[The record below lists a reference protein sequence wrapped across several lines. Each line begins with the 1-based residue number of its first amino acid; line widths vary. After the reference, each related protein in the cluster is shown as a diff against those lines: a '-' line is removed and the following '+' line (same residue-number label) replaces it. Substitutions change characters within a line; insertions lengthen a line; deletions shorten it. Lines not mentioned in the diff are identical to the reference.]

1 MGQNKKNISEA
12 LAKEQN
18 DATEKAVAKKQ
29 LKRSKER
36 ASRMRGE
43 RKEKGGKR

>member
-18 DATEKAVAKKQ
+18 DATEKALAKKK
-29 LKRSKER
+29 LKRLKEKANRLR
-36 ASRMRGE
+36 AE
-43 RKEKGGKR
+43 RKEKGGK